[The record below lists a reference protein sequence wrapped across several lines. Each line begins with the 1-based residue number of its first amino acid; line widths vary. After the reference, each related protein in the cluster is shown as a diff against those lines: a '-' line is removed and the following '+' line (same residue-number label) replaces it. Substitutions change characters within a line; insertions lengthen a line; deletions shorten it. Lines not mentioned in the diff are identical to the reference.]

1 MSSVVSWYGKK
12 CIASYNLRVAS
23 SELPVESLKAL
34 VEIKKWEFKSMS
46 SNLRATSSNP
56 RVLESFSQWKL
67 K

>member
-12 CIASYNLRVAS
+12 RVASDNLWIASY
-23 SELPVESLKAL
+23 ELPVESLKAL
-34 VEIKKWEFKSMS
+34 VEIKKWEFKSTS
-46 SNLRATSSNP
+46 SNLQATSSNP